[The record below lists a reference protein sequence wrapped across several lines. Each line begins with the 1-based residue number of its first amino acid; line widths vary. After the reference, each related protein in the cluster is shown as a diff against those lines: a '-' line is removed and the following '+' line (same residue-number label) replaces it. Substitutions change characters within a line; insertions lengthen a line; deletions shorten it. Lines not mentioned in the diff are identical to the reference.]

1 MMNRLWFLLVFPK
14 HHRWKVSFSNK

>member
-14 HHRWKVSFSNK
+14 NHRWKVSFSNK